1 MSNIFGCRPSEKI
14 SSNLANKIFV
24 PIDKISLSENEDLI
38 NAERIGLK
46 YPEEQNKYNIKY
58 ELCISAHKMD
68 NQPVSNGKNTYKDK
82 NSEG

>member
-1 MSNIFGCRPSEKI
+1 MPYLLWNEICPLKLYAKIEWAIFLAVDQKI

-46 YPEEQNKYNIKY
+46 YPEE
-58 ELCISAHKMD
+58 
-68 NQPVSNGKNTYKDK
+68 
-82 NSEG
+82 